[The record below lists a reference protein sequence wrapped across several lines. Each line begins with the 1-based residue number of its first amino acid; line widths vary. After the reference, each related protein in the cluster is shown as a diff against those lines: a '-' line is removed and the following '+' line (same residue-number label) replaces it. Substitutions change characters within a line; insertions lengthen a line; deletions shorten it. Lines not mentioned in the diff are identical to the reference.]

1 MGVFSSS
8 AAAGSALLSP
18 TPGASVLLSRHA
30 DSSGSI
36 ADSASVVIV
45 LGSSPSSCRWVREAG
60 RR

>member
-45 LGSSPSSCRWVREAG
+45 LGSPSSCRWVWEAG